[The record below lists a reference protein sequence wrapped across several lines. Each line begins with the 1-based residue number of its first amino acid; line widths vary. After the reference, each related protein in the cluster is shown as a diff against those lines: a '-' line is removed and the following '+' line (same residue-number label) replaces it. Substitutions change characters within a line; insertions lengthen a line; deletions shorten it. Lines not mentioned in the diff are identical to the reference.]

1 MLPKL
6 MIMTIQEKL
15 TDVENI
21 LRVFDFL
28 NKKHTREVGVDQ
40 ELDCIFKERNIVHH
54 WRAISGSFE
63 STQKV

>member
-15 TDVENI
+15 TDVKNI
-21 LRVFDFL
+21 LRVLDFL
-28 NKKHTREVGVDQ
+28 NKKHTRETGSWTVYSRKGTLSVT
-40 ELDCIFKERNIVHH
+40 EG
-54 WRAISGSFE
+54 AISGPFE

>member
-21 LRVFDFL
+21 LRVLDFYT
-28 NKKHTREVGVDQ
+28 NTREIGVDQ
-40 ELDCIFKERNIVHH
+40 ELDCIFKERNILHH